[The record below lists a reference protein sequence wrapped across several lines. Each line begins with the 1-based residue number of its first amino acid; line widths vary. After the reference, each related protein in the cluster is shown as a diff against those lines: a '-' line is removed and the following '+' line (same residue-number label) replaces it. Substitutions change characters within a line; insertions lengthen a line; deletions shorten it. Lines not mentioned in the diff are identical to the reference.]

1 VDATVTRDDLDR
13 LFAYFISVDHT
24 FSTYKET
31 SEISRLNRGEL
42 SAAHASESMKTI
54 LVLSEQ
60 TKKETHGYF
69 DIQRD
74 GISDPSGIVK
84 GWAIQNA
91 AQMLENWG
99 FRHFYIDAGGDIQ
112 VAGNNHGKLWRIGI
126 RNPFNRSENVKV
138 LALTDRGVATSGTA
152 IRGQHIYNPYHRN
165 TPILDIVSLTVIG
178 PNIYEADR
186 FSWLG
191 RDPGDVFQISPRH
204 TEKTYFQKHI
214 FNPAAIA
221 VVVTAFTMVR
231 SILKY
236 LLDTQQRRDIV
247 LLYANKSAK
256 EIVYQDVLSAAS
268 TKLGVKV
275 FCTLTDT
282 MAVPRNWTSFVG
294 RINEQMIMQ
303 AIPDYAE
310 RMYYLSGPPDMV
322 RAYEQVLKRMYI
334 KSSQI
339 KKDFFPGLV

>member
-1 VDATVTRDDLDR
+1 MKQTRLLMGMPITIDVVDERVTQDDLDR

-54 LVLSEQ
+54 LALSEQ

-91 AQMLENWG
+91 AQMLEDWG

-126 RNPFNRSENVKV
+126 RNPFNRNENVKV

-152 IRGQHIYNPYHRN
+152 IRGQHIYNPYNRN
-165 TPILDIVSLTVIG
+165 APILDIVSLTVIG

-186 FSWLG
+186 FATAAFAMG
-191 RDPGDVFQISPRH
+191 RKGIQFL
-204 TEKTYFQKHI
+204 EKLAGFEG
-214 FNPAAIA
+214 
-221 VVVTAFTMVR
+221 
-231 SILKY
+231 Y
-236 LLDTQQRRDIV
+236 LIDAQAR
-247 LLYANKSAK
+247 A
-256 EIVYQDVLSAAS
+256 
-268 TKLGVKV
+268 
-275 FCTLTDT
+275 TLT
-282 MAVPRNWTSFVG
+282 SGF
-294 RINEQMIMQ
+294 
-303 AIPDYAE
+303 E
-310 RMYYLSGPPDMV
+310 RY
-322 RAYEQVLKRMYI
+322 VLCE
-334 KSSQI
+334 
-339 KKDFFPGLV
+339 P